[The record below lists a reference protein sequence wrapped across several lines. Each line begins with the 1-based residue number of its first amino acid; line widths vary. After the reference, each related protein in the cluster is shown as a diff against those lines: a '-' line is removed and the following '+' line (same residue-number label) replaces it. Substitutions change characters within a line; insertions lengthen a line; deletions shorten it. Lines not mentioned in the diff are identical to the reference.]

1 MSEPHRFVGVLLA
14 AGKGARFDPAG
25 VQNKLL
31 QNLPEGELVVSAS
44 ARHLLAATAEVHAVV
59 RPAAERVKVAL
70 EALGCS
76 VSVCP
81 DAEQGMGA
89 SLAYALR
96 SVSDADGWVIAL
108 GDMPYVRPATI
119 TALMRAVQAGADIA
133 VPVCDGRRGNPVA
146 FSRRHLDQ
154 LLASKGDQ
162 GARSLLQTQPVVEV
176 VLNDRGIF
184 RDIDVPGDLG

>member
-1 MSEPHRFVGVLLA
+1 MAEQRHIVGILLA

-31 QNLPEGELVVSAS
+31 QALPDGELVVSAS
-44 ARHLLAATAEVHAVV
+44 ARHLLAATAVVHAVV
-59 RPAAERVKVAL
+59 RPAAQRVQDAL

-81 DAEQGMGA
+81 DAGQGMGA

-96 SVSDADGWVIAL
+96 SVQDADGWVVAL
-108 GDMPYVRPATI
+108 ADMPYVRPATI
-119 TALMRAVQAGADIA
+119 TALMQAIQAGADIA
-133 VPVCDGRRGNPVA
+133 VPVCEGRRGNPVA
-146 FSRRHLDQ
+146 FSRRHLDH
-154 LLASKGDQ
+154 LLASQGDQ

-176 VLNDRGIF
+176 ALADRGIF
-184 RDIDVPGDLG
+184 RDVDVPGDLG